1 MPGLAF
7 DRQGRRL
14 GRGGGYYDKFLDACW
29 KVLLVCSYCTT
40 ALTGR
45 QETQSM
51 AIRNQTLT
59 LKCNKLNLQR
69 VLRCYSS

>member
-1 MPGLAF
+1 MLYGVQSCSTTLPLRPKAAG
-7 DRQGRRL
+7 
-14 GRGGGYYDKFLDACW
+14 LDACW
-29 KVLLVCSYCTT
+29 MVLLVCSYSTT

>member
-1 MPGLAF
+1 MLYGVQSCSTTLP
-7 DRQGRRL
+7 L
-14 GRGGGYYDKFLDACW
+14 GPKAAGLDACW